1 MTPELYKRWRL
12 GLGFVTAKDLAEHL
26 QMAAISISTYESR
39 GSGLG
44 ADDKLLRI
52 LEQKILQRDD
62 EFINAVVDTA
72 IRFGLTNSN
81 HETNTKSPDNELLQ
95 NNPNKTLEERVAEL
109 ETKVYYLEN
118 NAKLK

>member
-109 ETKVYYLEN
+109 EAKVYYLEN